1 MENSVLSPVAVQ
13 TINLT
18 RHFGDKVAVDQL
30 NLAVAEGEFFGFLGP
45 NGAES
50 LRRSTCSWACCGP
63 RPAPR

>member
-45 NGAES
+45 NGRKVYDDQHA
-50 LRRSTCSWACCGP
+50 RGP
-63 RPAPR
+63 AAAHGRPR